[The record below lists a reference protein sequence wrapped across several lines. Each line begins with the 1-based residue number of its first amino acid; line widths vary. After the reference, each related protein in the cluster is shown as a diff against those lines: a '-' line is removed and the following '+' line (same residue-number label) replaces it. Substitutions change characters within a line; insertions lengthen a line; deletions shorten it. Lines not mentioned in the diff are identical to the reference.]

1 MLLVCSLEKY
11 REIECLEREGNSPA
25 CGVPDGASPIPA
37 RTWNPLRHCTA
48 VGGVWGRKGQR
59 HRLFHQVVQCSP
71 RTRRDWSNA
80 PRTYS
85 EVRTYRSTVTVGHP
99 PLDSVEINSLGN
111 TDDKHAFWP
120 RLLAGAGLRDMCTW
134 VLAALRSRAQLVACV
149 HISHPR
155 EDRSPSRHVTP
166 VH

>member
-1 MLLVCSLEKY
+1 MPVRSRLVPEIPLGIVPPLVVCGDEKGSVTGSS
-11 REIECLEREGNSPA
+11 IKSSN
-25 CGVPDGASPIPA
+25 
-37 RTWNPLRHCTA
+37 
-48 VGGVWGRKGQR
+48 
-59 HRLFHQVVQCSP
+59 VQQD
-71 RTRRDWSNA
+71 RRDWSDA

-120 RLLAGAGLRDMCTW
+120 RLLAGAGLRGMCTW